1 MALAVVCL
9 CLCGR
14 RAATHRRC
22 PPCVLKDCTLLRSRG
37 RANYSAFSHSQ
48 YILRIFSLPC
58 GAIGF
63 ASQQH
68 SLRLPSACNMFAY
81 THVTH
86 TSREPGPGS
95 VVCVITINNACNGST
110 VHTRAVRRRYLEVLP
125 LLLYPRAVPRLLRMP
140 YLLVPNEDRT
150 TILAFSIVIQDFT

>member
-1 MALAVVCL
+1 MLVGKEEPLCTFCVWPWPSCVCVCVGDVPHTPALSTL
-9 CLCGR
+9 CLER
-14 RAATHRRC
+14 
-22 PPCVLKDCTLLRSRG
+22 LLRSRG

-68 SLRLPSACNMFAY
+68 SLRLPSACNM
-81 THVTH
+81 HTH
-86 TSREPGPGS
+86 TLHTRHEPGPGS
-95 VVCVITINNACNGST
+95 VCVITINNACNSST

-140 YLLVPNEDRT
+140 YLLVSNVQQFWHFP
-150 TILAFSIVIQDFT
+150 